1 MKICL
6 YGASSND
13 IPNIYIETVEKLGE
27 IMAKRGHSL
36 VFGGGANGLM
46 GAAARGVTKGGG
58 ITLGIAPSFFNVDG
72 ILYDCSQM
80 IYTETMRERKQIMED
95 NADAFVC
102 TPGGVGTLDELFEI
116 ITLKQLARH
125 KKPIAIFNI
134 DGYYNGLKSMLENAV
149 AQGFMTE
156 SSLGI
161 APFFETI
168 EELLDY
174 LENYKPQEN
183 DEILKNLGNK

>member
-13 IPNIYIETVEKLGE
+13 IPKIYIETVEKLGVT
-27 IMAKRGHSL
+27 MAQRGHSL

-58 ITLGIAPSFFNVDG
+58 KTLGIAPSFFNVDG
-72 ILYDCSQM
+72 ILYDCSEM
-80 IYTETMRERKQIMED
+80 IYTETMRERKKLMED
-95 NADAFVC
+95 HADAFVC

-125 KKPIAIFNI
+125 KKPIAILNVN
-134 DGYYNGLKSMLENAV
+134 GYYNGLKSMLENAV
-149 AQGFMTE
+149 SQGFMTN
-156 SSLGI
+156 SSLEI
-161 APFFETI
+161 APFFESI
-168 EELLDY
+168 EDLIEY
-174 LENYKPQEN
+174 FENYKPT
-183 DEILKNLGNK
+183 DAGVLKNLGNK